1 MSIVVSQQT
10 WHSTR
15 RVALELLDRC
25 AEWNNSAQCVVDGGV
40 LSTLVPLLDA
50 KPESIE
56 GAETSSTRSMP
67 ECAIRLL
74 ATLCTVAE
82 ESDDDLQERLI
93 EEFARTNCVPKIV
106 ALLSSST
113 PIIWESAID
122 VLCHLAHFPSPDR
135 ILCAI
140 HAAGG
145 IPALVAMA
153 SNTLYGRQHVCMAA
167 TLASLFEDSPTR
179 SMAAFEAGAMPPLVA
194 LISSYTTMIAA
205 DADEALAAMI
215 RSCNSDRVDV
225 ATIAAMKAEVQ
236 LRGSPNG
243 AGLKGVLRANMVRRL
258 ASADAREDTAAL
270 SSALAH
276 ADDLDMGGCTEE
288 GAGRSL
294 EYWQK
299 VQRARARLVE
309 LETEAALQARR
320 ESLGLG
326 HVKPPDDFVCPI
338 TCSTMEDPVVAS
350 DGHSYERS
358 AMQDFLQRG
367 NGRSPLTRVPLDP
380 GVLIPNH
387 NLKRRIR
394 EHGEEMLQMC
404 EAAVAAMAGAAPP
417 TSHKRARVAEAPSA
431 GAAMRLAAGAARFL
445 VQQMLYRLS

>member
-1 MSIVVSQQT
+1 
-10 WHSTR
+10 
-15 RVALELLDRC
+15 
-25 AEWNNSAQCVVDGGV
+25 
-40 LSTLVPLLDA
+40 
-50 KPESIE
+50 
-56 GAETSSTRSMP
+56 
-67 ECAIRLL
+67 
-74 ATLCTVAE
+74 
-82 ESDDDLQERLI
+82 
-93 EEFARTNCVPKIV
+93 
-106 ALLSSST
+106 
-113 PIIWESAID
+113 
-122 VLCHLAHFPSPDR
+122 
-135 ILCAI
+135 
-140 HAAGG
+140 
-145 IPALVAMA
+145 
-153 SNTLYGRQHVCMAA
+153 
-167 TLASLFEDSPTR
+167 
-179 SMAAFEAGAMPPLVA
+179 
-194 LISSYTTMIAA
+194 
-205 DADEALAAMI
+205 
-215 RSCNSDRVDV
+215 
-225 ATIAAMKAEVQ
+225 
-236 LRGSPNG
+236 
-243 AGLKGVLRANMVRRL
+243 MVRRL

-367 NGRSPLTRVPLDP
+367 NGRSPLTREPLDP

-417 TSHKRARVAEAPSA
+417 TSHKRARVAEAASA
-431 GAAMRLAAGAARFL
+431 GSSSAPAASDMSTLILSFFQSKGEDSEQGSTVREAADALAANGATLDQVRGVIETL
-445 VQQMLYRLS
+445 VADGHLYSTIDDDHFKATA